1 VTDSRDAKLDD
12 ETMVLVSVA
21 KRQWERT
28 FDAISESLM
37 IVDNDYVI
45 RRANVALADELGL
58 AIQRV
63 VGQRCYEVRSQS
75 PRAFLRS
82 TEGACDGCPVADA
95 QRTRAATEGEVRSK
109 EGRTNILRA
118 FPLPD
123 EKTPMTVCH
132 YHDVTDERE
141 MTRELASAEKLAS
154 IGRLAGGV
162 AHEINNPLAGIL
174 ACAEVLQRGDVS
186 EEERRDYLAD
196 IRKSALRCKAIVESL
211 LRFSR
216 QVHQTHQRK
225 LSLNDVVE
233 EAARLFGHKLTRA
246 IPASLALA
254 SDLPPVLGDANQLQH
269 LVMNLLGNAYDSTD
283 QTRRGGQIQIATSSN
298 ETDVIL
304 TISDSGSGIADEN
317 LAKLFDPFFTTKEEG
332 KGAGLGLA
340 VSYAI
345 VQEHGGRITAANRP
359 EGGASFVVTLPRMHE

>member
-1 VTDSRDAKLDD
+1 
-12 ETMVLVSVA
+12 VA
-21 KRQWERT
+21 E
-28 FDAISESLM
+28 
-37 IVDNDYVI
+37 
-45 RRANVALADELGL
+45 
-58 AIQRV
+58 
-63 VGQRCYEVRSQS
+63 
-75 PRAFLRS
+75 
-82 TEGACDGCPVADA
+82 A

-132 YHDVTDERE
+132 YHDVTEERE
-141 MTRELASAEKLAS
+141 MTRDLASAEKLAS

-174 ACAEVLQRGDVS
+174 AGTEILQRDDVTD
-186 EEERRDYLAD
+186 EERRDYLGD

-225 LSLNDVVE
+225 LSMNDVVE
-233 EAARLFGHKLTRA
+233 EAVRMFSHKQTRA
-246 IPASLALA
+246 VPVSMALA
-254 SDLPPVLGDANQLQH
+254 PELPAVVGDANQLQH
-269 LVMNLLGNAYDSTD
+269 LVMNLLGNAHDSTD
-283 QTRRGGQIQIATSSN
+283 HTRGGGPIQIATSSN
-298 ETDVIL
+298 ETDVTLSI
-304 TISDSGSGIADEN
+304 TDSGTGIAEEN
-317 LAKLFDPFFTTKEEG
+317 LARLFDPFFTTKEEG

-359 EGGASFVVTLPRMHE
+359 EGGATFVVALPRMR